1 MKPKWMG
8 RIGLPF
14 KGKGASLMPTTS
26 WISKSISSQYV
37 SVVQI
42 GSNDGKTR
50 DPIYP
55 LMKERIGWRGLFV
68 EPVSYLL
75 DSLRDNYMSL
85 DSPARFR
92 FYNGAVNDGSKGDFF
107 YVDRHAKYV
116 IPGLPEW
123 YDQIGS
129 FDRQHILNHLGGIL
143 APFIKGLELTG
154 STLQGLMDTFE
165 IERVDLLH
173 IDTEGYDWVI
183 LSQFNLER
191 YRPTVIL
198 FEYKHLNETD
208 LNRSVAHVSDRYEI
222 FRFKND
228 FFCLLRENHGVST
241 DDLGVLRKLF
251 SYVI

>member
-1 MKPKWMG
+1 MKSKWKG

-14 KGKGASLMPTTS
+14 KNEGASSMLQTS
-26 WISKSISSQYV
+26 WISKAIPSQHA

-50 DPIYP
+50 DPLYP

-68 EPVSYLL
+68 EPVPYLL
-75 DSLRDNYMSL
+75 RRLRDNYMSL
-85 DSPARFR
+85 DSPERFR
-92 FYNGAVNDGSKGDFF
+92 FYNGAVNDGSKGEFF

-116 IPGLPEW
+116 IPDLPEW

-143 APFIKGLELTG
+143 APFIKELELAG
-154 STLQGLMDTFE
+154 STLQGLLDKFQ
-165 IERVDLLH
+165 IDHVDLLH

-183 LSQFNLER
+183 LSQLNLER
-191 YRPTVIL
+191 YRPSVIL

-208 LNRSVAHVSDRYEI
+208 LNRAVAHVSDRYEI

-228 FFCLLRENHGVST
+228 LFCLLRERHGLLN
-241 DDLGVLRKLF
+241 DDLRAFRKQYTF
-251 SYVI
+251 PV